1 MKKQKIKKLH
11 AKINKEILQH
21 KHSCTFFL
29 LLISVFFQFASVQAQ
44 QVVPSPSANDTV
56 RIVHIIQ
63 GNSLRE
69 KVVDTATT
77 LETIAGNVILKED
90 GTTFYCDSATINQK
104 TNMVEAFG
112 NIHINDNDS
121 IHTYSQYLKYNSQ
134 TKIAN
139 MKKDVK
145 MTDKKTVLTTN
156 DFEYNLSSGIGKYF
170 SGGKVVNGKTTL
182 TSTNGVYYADTKDV
196 YFKNNV
202 HLIDPK
208 YDIRDDSLM
217 YNTQSQVATFIS
229 ETFIKSKNG
238 GDIYT
243 KQGTYDLKNGKAF
256 FGKRS
261 IIKDSTRTY
270 ISDNSAYD
278 EKEGIA
284 QLEGNAIIRDSVNGY
299 TILGNQIFLNKNN
312 NSFLATRKPVLIFR
326 GDGNDST
333 YIAADTLFSGVE
345 KREITKNKDTLVIDT
360 LKKTTVIHNS
370 TDTTVR
376 YFMAFHQV
384 RIFNDSMQAVCDSLL
399 YEDKDSTFKLF
410 KNPVLFS
417 HESQIS
423 GDTMYLFTKNKKPT
437 RLYVFD
443 KGIIINK
450 THEDMY
456 NQIGGRTLNGYF
468 VKGTIDYMR
477 VKGQPAESIF
487 YPQDNDS
494 AYTGMNRAKADVID
508 IFFRNKELY
517 KVKFSNDV
525 DGTMYPMR
533 KIPEDVKHLKNFIW
547 LEKRRPKNKLEL
559 FE

>member
-1 MKKQKIKKLH
+1 M
-11 AKINKEILQH
+11 
-21 KHSCTFFL
+21 
-29 LLISVFFQFASVQAQ
+29 
-44 QVVPSPSANDTV
+44 
-56 RIVHIIQ
+56 
-63 GNSLRE
+63 
-69 KVVDTATT
+69 
-77 LETIAGNVILKED
+77 
-90 GTTFYCDSATINQK
+90 DS
-104 TNMVEAFG
+104 
-112 NIHINDNDS
+112 
-121 IHTYSQYLKYNSQ
+121 
-134 TKIAN
+134 
-139 MKKDVK
+139 
-145 MTDKKTVLTTN
+145 
-156 DFEYNLSSGIGKYF
+156 
-170 SGGKVVNGKTTL
+170 
-182 TSTNGVYYADTKDV
+182 
-196 YFKNNV
+196 
-202 HLIDPK
+202 
-208 YDIRDDSLM
+208 
-217 YNTQSQVATFIS
+217 
-229 ETFIKSKNG
+229 
-238 GDIYT
+238 
-243 KQGTYDLKNGKAF
+243 
-256 FGKRS
+256 
-261 IIKDSTRTY
+261 
-270 ISDNSAYD
+270 
-278 EKEGIA
+278 
-284 QLEGNAIIRDSVNGY
+284 
-299 TILGNQIFLNKNN
+299 
-312 NSFLATRKPVLIFR
+312 
-326 GDGNDST
+326 
-333 YIAADTLFSGVE
+333 E

-533 KIPEDVKHLKNFIW
+533 KIPEDVKHLKKFIW